1 MYDSCLNMVSYQIIV
16 AVAVLGSVLAVP
28 PLPPHWPP
36 KPAPS
41 VYRYRW
47 SVNGPRDAYFV
58 LTEAQKDE
66 ICKECKP
73 LGSGLGGFFAI
84 EDDPIHYIR
93 CVPLGDTWQVLVLHC
108 CNNAHL
114 GGGSTE
120 WYQEDLTCVHSTHP
134 NPYPCEDFDDSSWGS
149 HTFPPLV
156 NNPFWPLVWTPHLPS
171 LVEDRDYPSPV
182 ARVYTGVYTF
192 AGGHVQRGFRTNAI
206 GNTVPAIEF
215 DGQQVPYH
223 DTAED
228 SYSHIEIP
236 FFQNADWSQYLPG
249 FTITLGF
256 CVDPGSP
263 PDAALITNADC
274 NFTASVELTLRGG
287 NTLEAMIRTQYLP
300 ENTVDLPLPARPSG
314 CYFAGFSYTRA
325 TNQMLLWLDDNTS
338 DIETASGPPRKINQN
353 PLFFGY
359 SCYGYPDTAPPRAL
373 DGALAAIH
381 IWGDRAMTTAGMYFE
396 CVLAGFCV

>member
-1 MYDSCLNMVSYQIIV
+1 MVSYQIIV

-28 PLPPHWPP
+28 PLAPYWPP

-41 VYRYRW
+41 VYSYRW
-47 SVNGPRDAYFV
+47 SVNPPAFLYNA
-58 LTEAQKDE
+58 LTPAQKDE

-73 LGSGLGGFFAI
+73 LGSGLGGFFAVHT
-84 EDDPIHYIR
+84 DPVHYIR
-93 CVPLGDTWQVLVLHC
+93 CVPQGDTWQVFVLHC
-108 CNNAHL
+108 CNNTNH
-114 GGGSTE
+114 GGGSTV
-120 WYQEDLTCVHSTHP
+120 WDQENLNCVHNDLIP
-134 NPYPCEDFDDSSWGS
+134 NPYPCEGFTDWPT
-149 HTFPPLV
+149 HTVPHV
-156 NNPFWPLVWTPHLPS
+156 PFWPLVWTPHLPS
-171 LVEDRDYPSPV
+171 LVEDRDYPTGAV

-192 AGGHVQRGFRTNAI
+192 AGGHVMMGSRTNAI
-206 GNTVPAIEF
+206 GNAVPTIEF

-223 DTAED
+223 DTAEN
-228 SYSHIEIP
+228 SHSHIEIP

-263 PDAALITNADC
+263 ADAALITNADC

-287 NTLEAMIRTQYLP
+287 NTLEAMIRTQGGP
-300 ENTVDLPLPARPSG
+300 EDKIALPLPAPRPSG

-325 TNQMLLWLDDNTS
+325 TNQMLLWLDDDTS
-338 DIETASGPPRKINQN
+338 IPGIASGPPRKINQN

-381 IWGDRAMTTAGMYFE
+381 IWGDRAMTTAGMKSE
-396 CVLAGFCV
+396 CVAADFCIP